1 MFSDVVDLHEFYQSH
16 LGQAAQHILRRK
28 LREIWPDVTGLSV
41 LGVGYASPF
50 LRPFMQQAD
59 RVAAVMPAGQ
69 GVIHWPREEP
79 GLTVLVDE
87 AELPFADLS
96 VDRLLLVHS
105 LECTEQLRRMLRECW
120 RVLTGNGRLL
130 VVAPN
135 RRGLWARFERTPFG
149 QGTPYSRTQLSR
161 LLRDMTFTPMQ
172 SRTALFVPP
181 GRWRLLLRSAPLWE
195 RIGSQVMPS
204 FAGVIMVEATKQVYA
219 GNAEPAS
226 LRRRLLPMRQPS
238 TAKQRRDNHA
248 RDPAPE

>member
-1 MFSDVVDLHEFYQSH
+1 V
-16 LGQAAQHILRRK
+16 
-28 LREIWPDVTGLSV
+28 LS
-41 LGVGYASPF
+41 
-50 LRPFMQQAD
+50 
-59 RVAAVMPAGQ
+59 
-69 GVIHWPREEP
+69 
-79 GLTVLVDE
+79 
-87 AELPFADLS
+87 
-96 VDRLLLVHS
+96 
-105 LECTEQLRRMLRECW
+105 
-120 RVLTGNGRLL
+120 GNGRLL

-149 QGTPYSRTQLSR
+149 HGTPYSRTQLSR

-172 SRTALFVPP
+172 SKTALFVPP

-238 TAKQRRDNHA
+238 AAKQRRDNHA
-248 RDPAPE
+248 RDTAPE